1 MAITTYI
8 VKPNASSRWPT
19 LMRGVAHR
27 PSRTPMYMGKADR
40 LEARAGRGIDP
51 RAFPAPP
58 FSSEA
63 KVGVG
68 ISERVAPAQTFKS
81 PTRQA
86 HLPVWARAAQRH
98 GRLGGSASPIRPLPV
113 LPRGGSGLLR
123 TPA

>member
-1 MAITTYI
+1 MPA
-8 VKPNASSRWPT
+8 ADGRRACAAWPI
-19 LMRGVAHR
+19 GPAAFAPR
-27 PSRTPMYMGKADR
+27 P
-40 LEARAGRGIDP
+40 
-51 RAFPAPP
+51 FPAPP

-63 KVGVG
+63 NVGVG

-86 HLPVWARAAQRH
+86 HLPVWTRAAQRH